1 MWFAYSNAYCSEKH
15 PASFSYG
22 ISVSRLLDG
31 WLTGLRPGLNQVAQ
45 AAQGQEFL
53 RWEGTESLKSTM
65 QQRCK
70 TDTWLGLLLM
80 ATTGQLYYLW
90 LFASLKQR
98 VGRPA
103 FPNTG
108 SSSPSKPLITPHWG
122 RESDGDP
129 RETARARQLLTE
141 AGWQAGAKSLQRTG
155 RHFGKSLGE
164 GGTLLPFLYEHQPS
178 GTISHRLISGI
189 FLCHKAPPSLSTLAG
204 K

>member
-1 MWFAYSNAYCSEKH
+1 MVCLQQCLLFWEAPSLIFLWHFCKQALGWVADCSETGVKSGC
-15 PASFSYG
+15 AGSSG
-22 ISVSRLLDG
+22 TRVSP
-31 WLTGLRPGLNQVAQ
+31 LR
-45 AAQGQEFL
+45 
-53 RWEGTESLKSTM
+53 GTESLKSTM

-108 SSSPSKPLITPHWG
+108 SSSPSKPLISPHWG

-129 RETARARQLLTE
+129 RETARTRQLLTE

-155 RHFGKSLGE
+155 RHFGKRLGE

-178 GTISHRLISGI
+178 GTISHRFISSI